1 MRSRR
6 RRSKNNALLP
16 LILFVL
22 VLILSIGGLILAQN
36 LRQAQIANPG
46 RVDSQDEIPRL
57 TVPEAYDV
65 AMRGEAVLL
74 DTRGQSQFNALRAS
88 GAINIPIT
96 ELEARIGELDPDT
109 WYITYCT

>member
-6 RRSKNNALLP
+6 RKNNATLP
-16 LILFVL
+16 IVLFVL
-22 VLILSIGGLILAQN
+22 VLVLSIGGLILAQN
-36 LRQAQIANPG
+36 LRQAQITNPG
-46 RVDSQDEIPRL
+46 NVTSQDQVPRL
-57 TVPEAYDV
+57 TPAEAYQ
-65 AMRGEAVLL
+65 AALNGEAVLL
-74 DTRGQSQFNALRAS
+74 DVRGEAQFQALRAA

>member
-6 RRSKNNALLP
+6 RNNNALLP
-16 LILFVL
+16 IILFSLVL
-22 VLILSIGGLILAQN
+22 VLSIGGLILAQN

-46 RVDSQDEIPRL
+46 RVNSQDEIPRL
-57 TVPEAYDV
+57 TVSEAYQAV
-65 AMRGEAVLL
+65 LNGEAILL
-74 DTRGQSQFNALRAS
+74 DTRGGSQFAAMRAS

-96 ELEARIGELDPDT
+96 ELEARIGELDPDI